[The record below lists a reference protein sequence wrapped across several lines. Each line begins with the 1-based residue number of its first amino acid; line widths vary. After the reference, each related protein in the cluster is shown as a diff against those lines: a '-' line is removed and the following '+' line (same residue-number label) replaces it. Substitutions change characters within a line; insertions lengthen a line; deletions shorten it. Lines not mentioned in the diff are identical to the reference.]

1 MKALRHVS
9 LFALCGLLA
18 AALLQGCASLPARR
32 PVPPTHAIQ
41 DVASTQLARIAAQNA
56 APGAAELSGFR
67 LLPEAPFSFNAR
79 IALASRAEK
88 SIDAQYYE
96 LRNDGVGRQF
106 LRELRDASL
115 RGVRVRLLV
124 DDLYMSGADELFIA
138 LAAYPNVEVR
148 LFNPLP
154 ARSGSLLSRI
164 AFSMHEFGRINHRMH
179 NKLFIV
185 DNSFSVSG
193 GRNMADEYFMQD
205 GQTNFIDMDVLAS
218 GPVVQEQSA
227 AFDLYWNSEQV
238 RPVDQVVSFDLSPGQ
253 ARQRFDQWVGGAGH
267 GLPENERDALGR
279 TSVASQLDAGKLDQ
293 VHAKAQVL
301 VDDPAKLM
309 RKSIEERF
317 QGSVTQRTLGIL
329 ETARSHLFITSP
341 YYVPGE
347 VGLAQI
353 KRQRQSGVAIT
364 VVTNS
369 FAATD
374 EPLVY
379 AGYARY
385 RLAIL
390 KLGVVIYELSPTL
403 SQRSGRLGDFGKT
416 TGRLHGKT
424 AVIDDK
430 RVFVGSMNLDARSAV
445 LNTEIGLVI
454 DSPEIAADINR
465 IVSIDGFTSAYL
477 VRAGPTGGV
486 EWVEQDGNG
495 RASAVHKD
503 EPETSWIIEIKNWL
517 LSPLV
522 REELL

>member
-1 MKALRHVS
+1 M
-9 LFALCGLLA
+9 
-18 AALLQGCASLPARR
+18 R
-32 PVPPTHAIQ
+32 PI
-41 DVASTQLARIAAQNA
+41 
-56 APGAAELSGFR
+56 
-67 LLPEAPFSFNAR
+67 
-79 IALASRAEK
+79 
-88 SIDAQYYE
+88 
-96 LRNDGVGRQF
+96 
-106 LRELRDASL
+106 
-115 RGVRVRLLV
+115 
-124 DDLYMSGADELFIA
+124 
-138 LAAYPNVEVR
+138 
-148 LFNPLP
+148 
-154 ARSGSLLSRI
+154 
-164 AFSMHEFGRINHRMH
+164 
-179 NKLFIV
+179 
-185 DNSFSVSG
+185 
-193 GRNMADEYFMQD
+193 
-205 GQTNFIDMDVLAS
+205 
-218 GPVVQEQSA
+218 
-227 AFDLYWNSEQV
+227 
-238 RPVDQVVSFDLSPGQ
+238 DQVASFDLSTEQ

-369 FAATD
+369 LAATD

-430 RVFVGSMNLDARSAV
+430 RVFVGSMNLDA
-445 LNTEIGLVI
+445 L
-454 DSPEIAADINR
+454 
-465 IVSIDGFTSAYL
+465 
-477 VRAGPTGGV
+477 
-486 EWVEQDGNG
+486 
-495 RASAVHKD
+495 ASD
-503 EPETSWIIEIKNWL
+503 N
-517 LSPLV
+517 
-522 REELL
+522 